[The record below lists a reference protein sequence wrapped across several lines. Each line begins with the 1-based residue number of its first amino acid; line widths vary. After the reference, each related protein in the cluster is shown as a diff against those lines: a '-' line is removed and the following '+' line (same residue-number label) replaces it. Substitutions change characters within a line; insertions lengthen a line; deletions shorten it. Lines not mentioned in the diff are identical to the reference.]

1 MLKSITKKG
10 HQGEDQNHS
19 TIYHGSVVAEVFA
32 AQAYGILVAFVRCI
46 SGDCCIGTT
55 TEFRNGFTTILV
67 NLKYTTSTNPT
78 SKSSIAVSNS

>member
-32 AQAYGILVAFVRCI
+32 AQAYGILVAFECTVR
-46 SGDCCIGTT
+46 DCCIGTT
-55 TEFRNGFTTILV
+55 TELRNGFKNILV
-67 NLKYTTSTNPT
+67 HLKYTTSTIPT
-78 SKSSIAVSNS
+78 SKSSITVS